1 MDKDHVKST
10 RLKVS
15 EWFPYYYFRSYKACY
30 YKTHIGLLSI
40 GELFDWCFVFD
51 NIGDDWTG
59 SSYVNGRLCPYRPGL
74 PNALVW
80 KFLFTEKFSILS
92 IPWIKIFIKT
102 NYFVFRKTPNGIL
115 KNLSFWMIFYQVHM
129 VPLKL
134 KVSAHQDL
142 LLVQTLLEV
151 SSSQT
156 FWMRDGFLL
165 GSPPEASWLTMNE
178 LLSVWKRSNAYP

>member
-15 EWFPYYYFRSYKACY
+15 EWFPDYYFRSYKACY

-40 GELFDWCFVFD
+40 GERGFVFD
-51 NIGDDWTG
+51 IKGDDWTG
-59 SSYVNGRLCPYRPGL
+59 WSSVNGRLCTYKPGL

-80 KFLFTEKFSILS
+80 KFLFAEKFSILS

-102 NYFVFRKTPNGIL
+102 NYFVFRKTPNWIL
-115 KNLSFWMIFYQVHM
+115 KNFSFWMIFYQVHM
-129 VPLKL
+129 VPLQFKI
-134 KVSAHQDL
+134 SSHQDL

-165 GSPPEASWLTMNE
+165 GSPPEASWLTINE
-178 LLSVWKRSNAYP
+178 LSEVWRRSNAYP